1 MVTWLR
7 SASTSTSSIHVGLDG
22 DRATTTGRLCQSPV
36 VHSKPSLLPKG
47 SSEFRLYQK
56 HGSVIIMIR
65 TLLSLQLG
73 AIITV
78 FNCSPGWAQ
87 VTLWESYQSS
97 GNQAIQEQRA
107 ADAERLLL
115 AAVRHIEVLNPED
128 PRLAKSLNNLAVL
141 YGTQNREVEAEPLLQ
156 RALAINEHA
165 FGWQHPAVALTLQN
179 LGIIYAAQGNFSEA
193 HDVLSKSLGISLLV
207 FGSTHPR
214 IGSTLRTFAT
224 VYALEGDFQEAKRFA
239 ANSISVFER
248 ALGERHPETT
258 LSMEMMIKL
267 LSIMHREPE
276 AEQLV
281 SRLSRIR
288 QKPTAPIDVPEDA
301 DSNRDSALLK

>member
-1 MVTWLR
+1 M
-7 SASTSTSSIHVGLDG
+7 
-22 DRATTTGRLCQSPV
+22 
-36 VHSKPSLLPKG
+36 
-47 SSEFRLYQK
+47 
-56 HGSVIIMIR
+56 IIMIR